1 MFSARGNPR
10 QGSPGGRAGEPLRSR
25 LMGCGL
31 VLLWLVAVALAAALA
46 NVAGVGPLLAFVVL
60 ALAAWIHWMIV
71 KAVRRSPSGPAP
83 AETAPA
89 VERAPSAPR
98 ESAPEHRASSPTGV
112 PVEAWGPVN
121 GPLEVVGEAYRP
133 EAFHRLF
140 RGLPLRSPDGA
151 ELSLPAA
158 LVPDP
163 TNPYDHSAV
172 AVWVG
177 GQHLGYMDRTT
188 AKRWHRPLRALMD
201 RGEHLVVPCRVWA
214 ADRGGRIAAR
224 VTVYLPAV
232 DGLDPSNGLPAEPF
246 EVLPVGPAMQVTGED
261 QHMDVLTGYAAG
273 TERPVAVTL
282 HAIHEMRARSAFEA
296 VEVRLDGERVGV
308 LSKVQSENMLP
319 LVKHVE
325 ARAKVAVA
333 RAVVRGNKLKAD
345 VVLFVA
351 KAQDVEPSWIEALG
365 PPAPRSAE
373 YHERRDDEWQD

>member
-1 MFSARGNPR
+1 
-10 QGSPGGRAGEPLRSR
+10 
-25 LMGCGL
+25 MGCGL
-31 VLLWLVAVALAAALA
+31 ALLWLVAVVLAVALA
-46 NVAGVGPLLAFVVL
+46 NVAGGGPVLASVIL
-60 ALAAWIHWMIV
+60 ALAALVHWLV
-71 KAVRRSPSGPAP
+71 AKAVRRSSSGPARREP
-83 AETAPA
+83 APR
-89 VERAPSAPR
+89 VERVRSAPKDPV
-98 ESAPEHRASSPTGV
+98 PEHRASSPTGV
-112 PVEAWGPVN
+112 PVEPWGPAK

-133 EAFHRLF
+133 EAFSQLF
-140 RGLPLRSPDGA
+140 AGLPLRSPDGA
-151 ELSLPAA
+151 ELGLPAA

-163 TNPYDHSAV
+163 TNPYDPSAV

-188 AKRWHRPLRALMD
+188 AKRWHRPLQELTD

-261 QHMDVLTGYAAG
+261 QHLDVLGPYAARA
-273 TERPVAVTL
+273 ERPLAATL
-282 HAIHEMRARSAFEA
+282 HTIHEMRPRSAYEA

-333 RAVVRGNKLKAD
+333 RATVRGNKLKAD

-351 KAQDVEPSWIEALG
+351 KSQDVDPAWIDSLG
-365 PPAPRSAE
+365 PVAPRSAE
-373 YHERRDDEWQD
+373 YKGRPDPEWEA